1 MGHWRP
7 GTWGPLLQY
16 PYSFLRRLLIQ
27 TLKQNKQKPSQ
38 KNPLG
43 SICQSLCRLEA
54 PVKAKAT
61 ELSSSTGLDPASP
74 GKWARALLPSRAHR
88 PLLFPQR
95 LCQGHHS
102 QVERSSETSREW
114 QEPKLPKF
122 CLQKK
127 KSQAWVSSLVTSSEK
142 GQEGSE
148 PQSWVGKCWRHLT
161 CQLTV
166 MTVRDDI
173 EDSLQSHQ
181 LHPHTHPQ

>member
-1 MGHWRP
+1 MAPTWQRTLTGWFQVGHWRP

-122 CLQKK
+122 CLQKRRARPGCLHLSRALK
-127 KSQAWVSSLVTSSEK
+127 RAKRGLSLRA
-142 GQEGSE
+142 G
-148 PQSWVGKCWRHLT
+148 
-161 CQLTV
+161 
-166 MTVRDDI
+166 
-173 EDSLQSHQ
+173 
-181 LHPHTHPQ
+181 